1 MSILITFN
9 NDETLEFHD
18 SDEDYNRFN
27 ATVHIDTYMSS
38 GLRVKKLRCENSS
51 DYMALQS
58 YIDLLNLK
66 IQ

>member
-18 SDEDYNRFN
+18 TDEAYIRFN
-27 ATVHIDTYMSS
+27 AEVHLDTYLSS

-51 DYMALQS
+51 DFMALQS

>member
-9 NDETLEFHD
+9 NDETLEFHHT
-18 SDEDYNRFN
+18 DEDYNRFN
-27 ATVHIDTYMSS
+27 AEVHLDTYLSS
-38 GLRVKKLRCENSS
+38 GLRVEKLRCENSS
-51 DYMALQS
+51 DFMALQS

>member
-18 SDEDYNRFN
+18 TDEDYNRFN
-27 ATVHIDTYMSS
+27 AEVHLDTYLSS

-51 DYMALQS
+51 DFMALQS

>member
-9 NDETLEFHD
+9 KDETLEFHD
-18 SDEDYNRFN
+18 TDEDYNRFN
-27 ATVHIDTYMSS
+27 AEVPLDTYLSS

-51 DYMALQS
+51 DFMALQS

>member
-27 ATVHIDTYMSS
+27 AEVHIDTYMSS

-51 DYMALQS
+51 DFMALQS

>member
-18 SDEDYNRFN
+18 TDEDYNRFN
-27 ATVHIDTYMSS
+27 AEVHLDTYLSS
-38 GLRVKKLRCENSS
+38 GLRVEKLRCENSS
-51 DYMALQS
+51 DFMALQS